1 MSMTPMGWSRK
12 GADKMAR
19 LSAYT
24 WNKRDMLE
32 LVRYQKTVMPKAAG
46 AEEAETVVAQVKDKQ
61 HSHPAWGKYVDS
73 IQVELSAELKKWMSI
88 GMHNYIWK
96 LF

>member
-1 MSMTPMGWSRK
+1 
-12 GADKMAR
+12 MAR
-19 LSAYT
+19 LSAYK

-32 LVRYQKTVMPKAAG
+32 LVRYQKTIMPKAAG
-46 AEEAETVVAQVKDKQ
+46 AEDVETVVTEVRKTQYN
-61 HSHPAWGKYVDS
+61 HPAWGKYVDS
-73 IQVELSAELKKWMSI
+73 IQVELSPELKKWMSI

>member
-1 MSMTPMGWSRK
+1 MQIM
-12 GADKMAR
+12 
-19 LSAYT
+19 
-24 WNKRDMLE
+24 
-32 LVRYQKTVMPKAAG
+32 RYQKTVMHQDAG
-46 AEEAETVVAQVKDKQ
+46 AEEAETVVAQVRDKQ